1 MAGVGIGIK
10 GIEVPNDVCTKRI
23 EMNVTDQFEQIGFFL
38 AEDGFV
44 PILEKMT
51 RPLVTLV
58 E

>member
-1 MAGVGIGIK
+1 MGIK